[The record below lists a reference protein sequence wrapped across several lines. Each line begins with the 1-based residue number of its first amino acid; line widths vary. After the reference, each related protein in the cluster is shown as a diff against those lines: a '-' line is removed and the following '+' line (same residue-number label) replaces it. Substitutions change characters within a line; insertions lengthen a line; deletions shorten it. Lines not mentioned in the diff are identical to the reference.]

1 MAITE
6 FEITAQYNRICKR
19 GRVIRMR
26 KKEITGGRNFIILWQ
41 QWTVLEV
48 YEHHVLMRSEKGYK
62 ESFTKEEIKKLIRE
76 GEIK

>member
-1 MAITE
+1 
-6 FEITAQYNRICKR
+6 
-19 GRVIRMR
+19 MR

-76 GEIK
+76 GGIK